1 MQSQQDKVEMAQ
13 FMSQINI
20 FKTWFLRDNM
30 LVILCQSIVTDAF
43 LASTCKTKK
52 KLKKAK
58 PRVEIGQLG
67 LFVEENMANSINF
80 SPSFL

>member
-1 MQSQQDKVEMAQ
+1 
-13 FMSQINI
+13 
-20 FKTWFLRDNM
+20 M